1 MRIHHFTV
9 PANDPIRVA
18 RFLGEVLGARVV
30 PLPHPEGTLLV
41 YAGDSD
47 GSAIE
52 VWPAA
57 MRASAG
63 DRELWRSELPLPEAW
78 PHHAYV
84 TSDAC
89 TTEAVLAAFARE
101 GWKAEAV
108 HNGPPNGGFGLVR
121 GWIEN
126 HTGIE
131 VGGSEMRAQ
140 YEKFFR
146 DVVARISTPTSTEVD
161 APRPSTARTGVGADA
176 GAGAGAD
183 AGAGR

>member
-9 PANDPIRVA
+9 PANDPVRVA
-18 RFLGEVLGARVV
+18 GFLAEVLGARVV

-47 GSAIE
+47 GTAIE

-57 MRASAG
+57 MRAGVG
-63 DRELWRSELPLPEAW
+63 DRELSRSDLPLPEAW

-84 TSDAC
+84 TSDTC

-140 YEKFFR
+140 YERFFR
-146 DVVARISTPTSTEVD
+146 EVVARVSTPTGTQAEPGLSIASVI
-161 APRPSTARTGVGADA
+161 ACRSLASLCHRYPH
-176 GAGAGAD
+176 
-183 AGAGR
+183 

>member
-1 MRIHHFTV
+1 M
-9 PANDPIRVA
+9 RVA
-18 RFLGEVLGARVV
+18 RFLAEVLGARVV

-47 GSAIE
+47 GTAIE

-57 MRASAG
+57 MRAGVG
-63 DRELWRSELPLPEAW
+63 DRELSRSELPLPEAW

-84 TSDAC
+84 TSDTC
-89 TTEAVLAAFARE
+89 TTEVVLAAFARE

-140 YEKFFR
+140 YERFFR
-146 DVVARISTPTSTEVD
+146 EVVARVNTPTGMEPD
-161 APRPSTARTGVGADA
+161 APLRSVTGVGV
-176 GAGAGAD
+176 GA
-183 AGAGR
+183 